1 MREKWGQIRVALQAS
16 GREQDMPR
24 LHFIGQSQSRKAKSV
39 VEYCEFIHSLDRES
53 LAAACATAESELC
66 VRRKYFVQV
75 DEAGETQKGGIPLA
89 QLAEFVAM
97 CRTHYALD
105 VVGLMTL
112 PPQGEDPA
120 PYFASLQTAAAEIDH
135 TQPPL
140 LLSMGMT
147 ADYPVAIAHGA
158 THVRIGSA
166 IFTQQQSV
174 AFFE

>member
-1 MREKWGQIRVALQAS
+1 MREKWGQIRADLQAS
-16 GREQDMPR
+16 GRAQDIPR
-24 LHFIGQSQSRKAKSV
+24 LHFIGQIQSRKAKSI

-53 LAAACATAESELC
+53 LASACATAESELG

-75 DEAGETQKGGIPLA
+75 DEAGETQKGGIALA

-97 CRTHYALD
+97 CVTRYALN

-112 PPQGEDPA
+112 PPQGKDPA
-120 PYFASLQTAAAEIDH
+120 PYFASLQTAAAELDS
-135 TQPPL
+135 TESQPTPASL
-140 LLSMGMT
+140 FLSMGMT

-166 IFTQQQSV
+166 IFS
-174 AFFE
+174 